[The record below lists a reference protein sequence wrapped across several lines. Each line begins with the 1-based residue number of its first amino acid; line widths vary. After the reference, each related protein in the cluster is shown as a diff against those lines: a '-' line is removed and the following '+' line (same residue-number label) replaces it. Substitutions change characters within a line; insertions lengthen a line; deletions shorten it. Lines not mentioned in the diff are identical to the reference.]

1 MLFCLTTFKLA
12 VEDKKKIKDGSD
24 ETHKMNLNR

>member
-1 MLFCLTTFKLA
+1 MLYCLTTFKLA
-12 VEDKKKIKDGSD
+12 VEEKKKTDRSD